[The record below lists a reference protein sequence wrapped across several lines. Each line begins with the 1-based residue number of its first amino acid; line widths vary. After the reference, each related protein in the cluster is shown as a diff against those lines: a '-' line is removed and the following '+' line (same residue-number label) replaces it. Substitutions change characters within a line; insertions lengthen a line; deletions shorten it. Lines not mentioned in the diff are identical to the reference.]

1 MKTSILV
8 ACGLFFYLF
17 VPAQVKPPSL
27 SALPAVTIRLNQD
40 ASTPN
45 NTNSL
50 FSHFEVIDQRPDT
63 GRIGLHIN
71 KGAASHARD
80 RQLVF
85 GRPASTEIAD
95 WLNQHFTRPDAPYTG
110 LIVLRTLWLSDANYP
125 LEDLMRDPHKQQER
139 THIRLKA
146 EVYAGKDSNYT
157 PVFRFDTLFYTIK
170 SVYSVH
176 SPYSN
181 WERDLADILG
191 DLADSASSLTDQ
203 KQAYSRQ
210 IPLTAIHQFNQ
221 SRFASPIDSN
231 PNLTRGVYASFE
243 EFRNNT
249 PSIQNFEIKTDN
261 ANLLLYIRESNGK
274 SYYSHDAWGYC
285 DGENI
290 FIMRDGVLRIAWKEG
305 KAFYFSSSSTTRS
318 DGKPM
323 YMPVTGTMPSGVAI
337 PGSIITSN
345 MNFSSRNRCIYTI
358 DMDTGSIY

>member
-17 VPAQVKPPSL
+17 APAQVKPPSL

-40 ASTPN
+40 DPSQN

-50 FSHFEVIDQRPDT
+50 FNHFEVIDQRPDT

-71 KGAASHARD
+71 KGAAGHARD

-85 GRPASTEIAD
+85 ARPAATEIAD
-95 WLNQHFTRPDAPYTG
+95 WLNQHFTRPNAPYTG
-110 LIVLRTLWLSDANYP
+110 LIVLRTLWLSDAKYP

-146 EVYAGKDSNYT
+146 EVYAGKDSNYM
-157 PVFRFDTLFYTIK
+157 PIFRFDTLFYTIK
-170 SVYSVH
+170 AVYSIH
-176 SPYSN
+176 SPYSD
-181 WERDLADILG
+181 WERDLAEILG
-191 DLADSASSLTDQ
+191 GLADSASFLADQ
-203 KQAYSRQ
+203 KHDYDRQ
-210 IPLTAIHQFNQ
+210 IPLEAIHQFNQ
-221 SRFASPIDSN
+221 SRFVSPIDDS

-249 PSIQNFEIKTDN
+249 PSIQNSEIKIED
-261 ANLLLYIRESNGK
+261 AKLLLYIKEPNGR

-285 DGENI
+285 DGKNV
-290 FIMRDGVLRIAWKEG
+290 FVMRDGILRIAWKEG
-305 KAFYFSSSSTTRS
+305 KAFYFSLSATTMS

-323 YMPVTGTMPSGVAI
+323 NLPGAVPLGIAAPNAI
-337 PGSIITSN
+337 VTSN
-345 MNFSSRNRCIYTI
+345 MNFSSRNRNIYTI

>member
-8 ACGLFFYLF
+8 ACSLFFYLF
-17 VPAQVKPPSL
+17 APAQVKPPSL
-27 SALPAVTIRLNQD
+27 STLPAVKIRLNQD
-40 ASTPN
+40 AFTQI

-50 FSHFEVIDQRPDT
+50 FNHFAVIDQRPDT

-85 GRPASTEIAD
+85 PRPAATEIAD

-125 LEDLMRDPHKQQER
+125 LEDLMRDPQKQQER

-146 EVYAGKDSNYT
+146 EVYAGKDSNYM
-157 PVFRFDTLFYTIK
+157 PIFRFDTLSYTTK
-170 SVYSVH
+170 AVYSIH
-176 SPYSN
+176 SPYSD

-191 DLADSASSLTDQ
+191 DLADSASFLADQ
-203 KQAYSRQ
+203 KRDFGRQ

-221 SRFASPIDSN
+221 SRFVSPIDSN

-243 EFRNNT
+243 EFRNNN
-249 PSIQNFEIKTDN
+249 PSIQNFEIKM
-261 ANLLLYIRESNGK
+261 AGPNLLLYIKEPNGR

-290 FIMRDGVLRIAWKEG
+290 FIMRDGALRSAWKEG
-305 KAFYFSSSSTTRS
+305 KAFYFSASGTTASISSNTT
-318 DGKPM
+318 P
-323 YMPVTGTMPSGVAI
+323 Y
-337 PGSIITSN
+337 N
-345 MNFSSRNRCIYTI
+345 HSRYIYTI

>member
-8 ACGLFFYLF
+8 ACCLFYCLF
-17 VPAQVKPPSL
+17 APAQVKPPSL

-40 ASTPN
+40 ASSQN

-71 KGAASHARD
+71 KGAAGHARD

-85 GRPASTEIAD
+85 ARPAATEIAD

-125 LEDLMRDPHKQQER
+125 LEDLMRDPNKQQER

-146 EVYAGKDSNYT
+146 EVYAGKDSNYM

-170 SVYSVH
+170 AVYSIH

-191 DLADSASSLTDQ
+191 DLAGSASFLADR
-203 KQAYSRQ
+203 KQASGRQ

-221 SRFASPIDSN
+221 SRFASPIDGD
-231 PNLTRGVYASFE
+231 PTLTRGVYASFE

-249 PSIQNFEIKTDN
+249 PSIQNFEIKMDGP
-261 ANLLLYIRESNGK
+261 NLLLYTREPNGR

-285 DGENI
+285 DGKNV
-290 FIMRDGVLRIAWKEG
+290 FIMRDGVLRASWKEG
-305 KAFYFSSSSTTRS
+305 KAFYFS
-318 DGKPM
+318 
-323 YMPVTGTMPSGVAI
+323 
-337 PGSIITSN
+337 TSN
-345 MNFSSRNRCIYTI
+345 STASISSNTTLYNRIRYIYTI

>member
-17 VPAQVKPPSL
+17 APAQVKPPSL
-27 SALPAVTIRLNQD
+27 SALPAVTIRLNQET
-40 ASTPN
+40 SSQN

-71 KGAASHARD
+71 KGAAGHARD

-85 GRPASTEIAD
+85 ARPAATEIAD

-125 LEDLMRDPHKQQER
+125 LEDLMRDPNKQQER

-146 EVYAGKDSNYT
+146 EVYAGKDSNYM

-170 SVYSVH
+170 AVYSIH

-181 WERDLADILG
+181 WERDLAGILG
-191 DLADSASSLTDQ
+191 GLADSASSLADR
-203 KQAYSRQ
+203 KQASGRQ

-221 SRFASPIDSN
+221 SRFASPIDGN
-231 PNLTRGVYASFE
+231 PTLTRGVYANFE

-249 PSIQNFEIKTDN
+249 PSIQNFEIKMEGPN
-261 ANLLLYIRESNGK
+261 VLLYIREPNGR

-285 DGENI
+285 DGKNV
-290 FIMRDGVLRIAWKEG
+290 FIMRDGVLRASWKEG
-305 KAFYFSSSSTTRS
+305 KAFYFSASNSTASISSNTTL
-318 DGKPM
+318 
-323 YMPVTGTMPSGVAI
+323 Y
-337 PGSIITSN
+337 
-345 MNFSSRNRCIYTI
+345 NRIRYIYTI

>member
-17 VPAQVKPPSL
+17 TPAQVKPPSL

-40 ASTPN
+40 AASEN
-45 NTNSL
+45 NSNSL

-71 KGAASHARD
+71 KGATGHARD

-85 GRPASTEIAD
+85 ARPAATEIAD

-125 LEDLMRDPHKQQER
+125 REDLMKDPQKQQER

-146 EVYAGKDSNYT
+146 EVYAGKDSNYM
-157 PVFRFDTLFYTIK
+157 PLFRFDTLSYTIK
-170 SVYSVH
+170 SVYSIH

-181 WERDLADILG
+181 WERDMADILG
-191 DLADSASSLTDQ
+191 DLADSASFLANQ
-203 KQAYSRQ
+203 RQAKGRQ

-221 SRFASPIDSN
+221 SRFVTPIDSN
-231 PNLTRGVYASFE
+231 PTLTRGVYASFE
-243 EFRNNT
+243 EFRNNA
-249 PSIQNFEIKTDN
+249 PSIQNFEIKMEGSN
-261 ANLLLYIRESNGK
+261 MLLYIRESSSK

-285 DGENI
+285 DGKDI
-290 FIMRDGVLRIAWKEG
+290 FIMRDGLLRFAWKEG
-305 KAFYFSSSSTTRS
+305 KAFYFSSSVTTRS

-323 YMPVTGTMPSGVAI
+323 TIPASGAVPLGVFV
-337 PGSIITSN
+337 PGAVITSN
-345 MNFSSRNRCIYTI
+345 MNLSSRSRYIYTI

>member
-1 MKTSILV
+1 LPEIFCYFVLISSLTMKTSILV
-8 ACGLFFYLF
+8 ACGLFFCLF
-17 VPAQVKPPSL
+17 APAQVKPPSL

-40 ASTPN
+40 EPSKN

-71 KGAASHARD
+71 KGASAHASD
-80 RQLVF
+80 RQLIF
-85 GRPASTEIAD
+85 ARPAATEIAD

-125 LEDLMRDPHKQQER
+125 LEDLMRNPNKKQER

-146 EVYAGKDSNYT
+146 EVYAGKDSNYM
-157 PVFRFDTLFYTIK
+157 PVFRFDTLSYTIK
-170 SVYSVH
+170 AVYSVH

-191 DLADSASSLTDQ
+191 DLADSASFLADQ
-203 KQAYSRQ
+203 KQASGRQ

-221 SRFASPIDSN
+221 SRFVSPIDGN

-243 EFRNNT
+243 EFKNNT
-249 PSIQNFEIKTDN
+249 PSIHNYEIKMTGT
-261 ANLLLYIRESNGK
+261 NLLLYIKDSNGK

-285 DGENI
+285 DGKDV
-290 FIMRDGVLRIAWKEG
+290 FIMRDGVLRFAWKEG
-305 KAFYFSSSSTTRS
+305 KAFYFSASNSTATISSNTNL
-318 DGKPM
+318 
-323 YMPVTGTMPSGVAI
+323 YI
-337 PGSIITSN
+337 
-345 MNFSSRNRCIYTI
+345 RNRLIYTI